1 MIYLLFKQDQNRH
14 YVSKKAKYNHFFFS
28 ISFLY
33 QLGGSEV
40 GLSSWEA
47 LLFEYRGPVFLK
59 DVVPNMSL
67 IY

>member
-1 MIYLLFKQDQNRH
+1 MSQKKQ
-14 YVSKKAKYNHFFFS
+14 KYNHFFFS

-47 LLFEYRGPVFLK
+47 LLFEYKGPVFLK